1 MNEEHLRLCSSDEW
15 AALLQDH
22 VIPWVRE
29 GIDLGD
35 DVLELGPG
43 PGRTTEVLC
52 TMTERLTAVETD
64 EGLARALATR
74 LTGSNV
80 DVLHADATDLPLPDA
95 RFSAAVSFTM
105 LHHVPT
111 EALQDRIFTEVAR
124 VLRPDGVFAGEDG
137 LDSPEFRALHVD
149 DVCVPIDPETLA
161 ERLVRAGFGQVR
173 VDTNPFGFR
182 FAAVALGRQSR
193 SSG

>member
-15 AALLQDH
+15 ASLLSEH

-52 TMTERLTAVETD
+52 TMTKRLTAVETD
-64 EGLARALATR
+64 ETLARALASR
-74 LTGSNV
+74 LSGSNV
-80 DVLHADATDLPLPDA
+80 VVLHADATDLPLPDD
-95 RFSAAVSFTM
+95 RFSAALSLTM

-111 EALQDRIFTEVAR
+111 EALQDRIFSEVAR
-124 VLRPDGVFAGEDG
+124 VLQPGGVFAGEDG

-149 DVCVPIDPETLA
+149 DICVPIDPGGLA
-161 ERLVRAGFGQVR
+161 DRLTRAGFGQVR

-182 FAAVALGRQSR
+182 FAAVADKP
-193 SSG
+193 